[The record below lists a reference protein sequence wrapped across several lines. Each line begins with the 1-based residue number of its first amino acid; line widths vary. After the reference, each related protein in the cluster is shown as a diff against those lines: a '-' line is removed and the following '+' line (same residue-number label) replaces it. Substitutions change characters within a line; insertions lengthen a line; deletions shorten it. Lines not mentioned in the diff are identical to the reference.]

1 MFDNVE
7 LIDAKLV
14 DENLIITLN
23 TNNGKKDIS
32 IPLLDIITNYE

>member
-14 DENLIITLN
+14 GENLIITLN
-23 TNNGKKDIS
+23 IDNIKKLVS
-32 IPLLDIITNYE
+32 IPLLDIITDYE